1 MLYNAKKGRDIL
13 EKELEKTYKIYTDAS
28 FDNETKVGTYS
39 IIIMQEE
46 RILRRV
52 MKKCKIQFQNSTEC
66 EIFAIFQAFNI
77 INGGILR
84 KDKAQRFHFKT
95 DCSTARDFFVEEQ
108 YEEVFFKDNLELLN
122 TIRKTHKSIKKRLAK
137 KDCSL
142 QIKWIPRQYNR
153 IAHNCSYS
161 TFRRVK
167 ENKSNKD
174 IVLIEK
180 EAFLVILQKFS
191 LMQYRIMAYLINNAD
206 KENLVLKTQSEMA
219 EILKISLSTLNK
231 IINEF
236 MQLGIISKISNG
248 RYNLL
253 I

>member
-1 MLYNAKKGRDIL
+1 M
-13 EKELEKTYKIYTDAS
+13 
-28 FDNETKVGTYS
+28 
-39 IIIMQEE
+39 
-46 RILRRV
+46 
-52 MKKCKIQFQNSTEC
+52 
-66 EIFAIFQAFNI
+66 
-77 INGGILR
+77 
-84 KDKAQRFHFKT
+84 
-95 DCSTARDFFVEEQ
+95 
-108 YEEVFFKDNLELLN
+108 
-122 TIRKTHKSIKKRLAK
+122 
-137 KDCSL
+137 
-142 QIKWIPRQYNR
+142 
-153 IAHNCSYS
+153 
-161 TFRRVK
+161 
-167 ENKSNKD
+167 
-174 IVLIEK
+174 IEK